1 MFINIHDLRDACAL
15 IVEVIDERDMLLQE
29 NMRLTEKLNE
39 ERAYQNHMYDNTTS
53 SIANILN
60 TLIEKE

>member
-39 ERAYQNHMYDNTTS
+39 ERAYQNHMYQQTTS